1 MLMPKSN
8 SNDITTRLRTFLSW
22 DNAEEAIK
30 EIEFLRKEAADWKQ
44 TAEMLAIDLG
54 KIEYAAAVYDDV
66 QSGLYDKVRE
76 RMKK

>member
-1 MLMPKSN
+1 MT
-8 SNDITTRLRTFLSW
+8 NDITSKLGNFLSW
-22 DNAEEAIK
+22 ENAEEAIK

-44 TAEMLAIDLG
+44 TAEMLAMDLG

-76 RMKK
+76 RLKTND

>member
-1 MLMPKSN
+1 MT
-8 SNDITTRLRTFLSW
+8 NDITSKLGNFLSW
-22 DNAEEAIK
+22 ENAEEAIK

-54 KIEYAAAVYDDV
+54 KIEYAAAVYEDI

-76 RMKK
+76 RLKSND

>member
-1 MLMPKSN
+1 MPKSN

>member
-1 MLMPKSN
+1 MT
-8 SNDITTRLRTFLSW
+8 NDITSKLGNFLSW
-22 DNAEEAIK
+22 ENAEEAIK

-44 TAEMLAIDLG
+44 TAQMLAMDLG

-76 RMKK
+76 RLKTND